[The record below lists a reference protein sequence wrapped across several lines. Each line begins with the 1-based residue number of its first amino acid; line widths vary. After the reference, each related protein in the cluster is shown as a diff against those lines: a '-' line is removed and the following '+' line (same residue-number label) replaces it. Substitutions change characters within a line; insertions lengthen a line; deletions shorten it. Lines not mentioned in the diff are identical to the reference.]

1 VAGRAMRCGSEG
13 TAASLVGGYRWRH
26 PQVRILELFGGGGG
40 VGEKKKEV
48 GRVGVGVR
56 TGLLRQHG
64 ACTRLFPEIRT
75 DPYPWCACDRIYS
88 GIRISS

>member
-26 PQVRILELFGGGGG
+26 PQVRILELLGGGG

-48 GRVGVGVR
+48 GRGGVGID
-56 TGLLRQHG
+56 LR
-64 ACTRLFPEIRT
+64 
-75 DPYPWCACDRIYS
+75 
-88 GIRISS
+88 